1 MRVRAVLS
9 GGAFTRKLI
18 KGGTQKVSVKVEN
31 LEKNMA
37 KITAEIPADKL
48 EKAVQASY
56 VRNKNRFNIPGFR
69 RGKAPRKII
78 EKMYGATIFYEEAI
92 EEVLPECYEEAAKE
106 SGLDIVSDPKYS
118 LESMEPGQ
126 PVVYSVEV
134 ATRPEVELGAYKGI
148 ELTKHTVRIK
158 KEDIQHEIEQER
170 AKNVAQVT
178 VDREAKPT
186 DITVIDYEGFVDGE
200 AFRGGKG
207 ENHPLTIGSGQFIP
221 GFEDQVIGHKAGDEF
236 DVNVTFPE
244 DYHAKELAGK
254 EAVFKVAVKEVKE
267 NQLPEIDDEFASEV
281 SEFDTL
287 KEWEADI
294 KKNLTI
300 QKKAEFRQE
309 QEEEAC
315 AILVENAK
323 FELPDAMVETYA
335 RQLMNQQAE
344 RMQQSGFSM
353 QQYLQLMNMTVDDML
368 ESMKQTA
375 EKQLSARLVLCAIA
389 KAEGIEPT
397 DEDFDKEIEEMSKA
411 YDMEIEKLK
420 TLMGETGVAEMRRD
434 MSVQNALNFVID
446 NAKEVA
452 KKEEK
457 KDEAEAEE
465 KPAKKAAKK
474 PAAKKSTKK
483 AADEAEAEA
492 PAEKPAK
499 KPAAKK
505 TAAKKTTK
513 KAAEEEA

>member
-1 MRVRAVLS
+1 M
-9 GGAFTRKLI
+9 
-18 KGGTQKVSVKVEN
+18 
-31 LEKNMA
+31 
-37 KITAEIPADKL
+37 
-48 EKAVQASY
+48 
-56 VRNKNRFNIPGFR
+56 
-69 RGKAPRKII
+69 
-78 EKMYGATIFYEEAI
+78 
-92 EEVLPECYEEAAKE
+92 
-106 SGLDIVSDPKYS
+106 
-118 LESMEPGQ
+118 
-126 PVVYSVEV
+126 
-134 ATRPEVELGAYKGI
+134 
-148 ELTKHTVRIK
+148 
-158 KEDIQHEIEQER
+158 
-170 AKNVAQVT
+170 
-178 VDREAKPT
+178 DREAKPT

-300 QKKAEFRQE
+300 QKKAQFRQE
-309 QEEEAC
+309 QEEEA
-315 AILVENAK
+315 AQILVENAK

-335 RQLMNQQAE
+335 RQMLNQTAQ
-344 RMQQSGFSM
+344 RMQESGFTLD
-353 QQYLQLMNMTVDDML
+353 QYLQLMQMSMDDML
-368 ESMKQTA
+368 DSMKETA
-375 EKQLSARLVLCAIA
+375 TKQQSARLVLDAIA
-389 KAEGIEPT
+389 KAEGLEAS

-411 YDMEIEKLK
+411 YDMEPEKLK
-420 TLMGETGVAEMRRD
+420 SLMGEKAVAEMRRD
-434 MSVQNALNFVID
+434 MAVQNALNFVVD

-457 KDEAEAEE
+457 EEKAETEE
-465 KPAKKAAKK
+465 KPAKKTAAKK
-474 PAAKKSTKK
+474 PAAKK
-483 AADEAEAEA
+483 
-492 PAEKPAK
+492 
-499 KPAAKK
+499 
-505 TAAKKTTK
+505 TK

>member
-1 MRVRAVLS
+1 M
-9 GGAFTRKLI
+9 
-18 KGGTQKVSVKVEN
+18 SVKVEN
-31 LEKNMA
+31 VEKNVA
-37 KITAEIPADKL
+37 KIIAEIPVEDM
-48 EKAVQASY
+48 EKALNASY
-56 VRNKNRFNIPGFR
+56 QRNKNRFNVPGFR
-69 RGKAPRKII
+69 KGKAPRKII
-78 EKMYGATIFYEEAI
+78 EKMYGATIFYEEAF
-92 EEVLPECYEEAAKE
+92 EEVLPDAYEAAAKE
-106 SGLDIVSDPKYS
+106 SGLDIVSDPKYGI
-118 LESMEPGQ
+118 ESMEPGQ
-126 PVVYSVEV
+126 PVVFTAEV
-134 ATRPEVELGAYKGI
+134 ATRPEVELGQYKGI

-158 KEDIQHEIEQER
+158 KEDIQREIEQER
-170 AKNVAQVT
+170 AKNVSQVT

-254 EAVFKVAVKEVKE
+254 AAVFKVAVKEVKE

-300 QKKAEFRQE
+300 QKKAQFRQE
-309 QEEEAC
+309 QEEEA
-315 AILVENAK
+315 AQILVENAK

-335 RQLMNQQAE
+335 RQMLNQTAQ
-344 RMQQSGFSM
+344 RMQESGFTLD
-353 QQYLQLMNMTVDDML
+353 QYLQLMQMSMDDML
-368 ESMKQTA
+368 DSMKETA
-375 EKQLSARLVLCAIA
+375 TKQQSARLVLDAIA
-389 KAEGIEPT
+389 KAEGLEAS

-411 YDMEIEKLK
+411 YDMEPEKLK
-420 TLMGETGVAEMRRD
+420 SLMGEKAVAEMRRD
-434 MSVQNALNFVID
+434 MAVQNALNFVVD

-457 KDEAEAEE
+457 EEKAETEE
-465 KPAKKAAKK
+465 KPAKKTAAKK
-474 PAAKKSTKK
+474 PAAKKTTKK
-483 AADEAEAEA
+483 AEKAEEAAE
-492 PAEKPAK
+492 EKPAKKTAAK

-505 TAAKKTTK
+505 TK